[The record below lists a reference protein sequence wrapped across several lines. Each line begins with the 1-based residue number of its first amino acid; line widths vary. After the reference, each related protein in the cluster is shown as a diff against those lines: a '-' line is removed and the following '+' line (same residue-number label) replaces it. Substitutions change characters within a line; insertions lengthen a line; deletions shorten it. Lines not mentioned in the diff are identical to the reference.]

1 LIYCLCFAFGVLT
14 ICVGLQERLAEGK
27 NLIERSRRQMA
38 LREQR
43 RQAAGVG
50 GNLGYSPNTAV
61 NSATSSSSTSGVQ
74 LTMNSNSG
82 NDNSS
87 YSPPITPVKSYKSYG
102 RVVDDV

>member
-1 LIYCLCFAFGVLT
+1 LLPLFNIAVLT
-14 ICVGLQERLAEGK
+14 ACAGPQERLAEGK

-50 GNLGYSPNTAV
+50 GNLGYSPGSAV
-61 NSATSSSSTSGVQ
+61 NSATSSSSPSGVQ
-74 LTMNSNSG
+74 LTMNSNG

>member
-1 LIYCLCFAFGVLT
+1 MGS
-14 ICVGLQERLAEGK
+14 QERLAEGK

-43 RQAAGVG
+43 RLAAGVG
-50 GNLGYSPNTAV
+50 GNLGYSPNTTSNTAA
-61 NSATSSSSTSGVQ
+61 NSTSSSVNGIQ
-74 LTMNSNSG
+74 LTMNSSG